1 MSGSGDKKQL
11 GKILLKQK
19 LVTAVEL
26 DGLLEQQKH
35 VPGQRLASAAAM
47 SGRIDG
53 VDLLRALSEQHEM
66 SGIDLAQIAIPLSN
80 LKLVPHDVAMQ
91 YLILPFSVNET
102 EIHLAMADPQDQR
115 VIEEIEFVTAR
126 TVIPYVT
133 LHEQIVRV
141 IEDAYG
147 LAENGE
153 AYYVGAN
160 APADYLA
167 QLGLA
172 APKAA
177 APPAPPPP
185 PPPPSAKKPPPPPP
199 RAAAA
204 PPAPAAAPPAA
215 APPVGGAGEMDFSDL
230 FDESASSEIPEG
242 AGATLGPLARSSSGR
257 DISALDP
264 AFDSRVAPLPREDSV
279 RKRGAGGAPK
289 VLVVDDEDDIRRML
303 RRVLVERG
311 YQVVE
316 ASRGTEALQAVR
328 EHSPDLILLDAMLPE
343 IHGFDICRRIKG
355 SQKYGHIPIIMV
367 SAVYRGWRFAEDLRQ
382 SYGVH
387 AFLEKPFKIS
397 DVLAAVERALE
408 GTPPEVPGAS
418 DDTISEQAS
427 EALTSGIDAYKSG
440 QIDTAIEHL
449 LRGVGIDPLSF
460 RLHYH
465 LGLLYGRRDNVFEAI
480 HELET
485 AVDLSPKNFAAL
497 KNLAVLYQR
506 AGFKHKA
513 IEIWERSL
521 GSAPDEETR
530 RGIKEHLMS
539 LL

>member
-26 DGLLEQQKH
+26 DGLLEQQKK
-35 VPGQRLASAAAM
+35 VPGQRLASAAAQ
-47 SGRIDG
+47 SGRIDE
-53 VDLLRALSEQHEM
+53 VDLLRALSEQHGV
-66 SGIDLAQIAIPLSN
+66 SGIDLSQVVVPLAN
-80 LKLVPHDVAMQ
+80 LKLVPLEVAKQ
-91 YLILPFSVNET
+91 YLILPFSVKED
-102 EIHLAMADPQDQR
+102 EIHLAMADPQDRR

-126 TVIPYVT
+126 TVIAYVA
-133 LHEQIVRV
+133 LHEHLVRV
-141 IEDAYG
+141 VDEAYR
-147 LAENGE
+147 LADRGE
-153 AYYVGAN
+153 PYYVGAS
-160 APADYLA
+160 APLDYLA
-167 QLGLA
+167 QLGIA
-172 APKAA
+172 APARAPA
-177 APPAPPPP
+177 APPSPPSPPVAPPPP
-185 PPPPSAKKPPPPPP
+185 PPAKRPPPP
-199 RAAAA
+199 AAGR
-204 PPAPAAAPPAA
+204 AAPPAA
-215 APPVGGAGEMDFSDL
+215 PRDSEMDFSDL
-230 FDESASSEIPEG
+230 FDESVAGQEVPEG
-242 AGATLGPLARSSSGR
+242 AGATLGPLAREPAGR
-257 DISALDP
+257 NISALDP

-279 RKRGAGGAPK
+279 RARIGGGAPK

-397 DVLAAVERALE
+397 DVIAAVERALE
-408 GTPPEVPGAS
+408 GKPPEVPTPT
-418 DDTISEQAS
+418 DETISEQAG
-427 EALTSGIDAYKSG
+427 EALTSGIDAYKRG
-440 QIDTAIEHL
+440 DVDTAITHL

-513 IEIWERSL
+513 IEIWERAL
-521 GSAPDEETR
+521 GSAPDDETR
-530 RGIKEHLMS
+530 KGIKEHLMS